1 MTEYI
6 RELKV
11 RLGLDNSELKTGL
24 KQSENALKSFAKTFN
39 AIASAYLSYKV
50 FKSAIT
56 GFADFN
62 AELGNSLQMLGVS
75 AEKVSALGGALKR
88 YGGDTNSAIASLKS
102 LNGALQEAK
111 FGGGALIETAKRYG
125 ITFQNANGTLMKS
138 DELLESLA
146 TQMQRYDKQTQQA
159 IGSSLG
165 LDEAVIRAF
174 SDGSGELQ
182 KLIRDQKRFGVST
195 ENDIK
200 ISQAFNNAIMDLQ
213 DSWRGITRIFSR
225 IALPILTKI
234 FKAIAGFVEFL
245 KKHKQLV
252 VAFFAGLVL
261 AMSPLLIMLTKMAAA
276 SAVAFAPFLAV
287 GAAIA
292 GFALVVEDIYGYF
305 MGWDSVTGE
314 LVKKF
319 PILGSVL
326 ETIRG
331 VVLGIFNAFDRV
343 FAFFKDPSLEA
354 FVQLMK
360 DAGNVIVSAIQKPL
374 EMVQELFAS
383 IVEKITGFFSGGA
396 IAKFLGFG
404 GDTPAVSNQS
414 APVSNQSSYNI
425 TNNINQSVSS
435 ATPLAFAN
443 ETGKHLV
450 GLINQQRL
458 QNGGF

>member
-102 LNGALQEAK
+102 LNSALQEAK

-195 ENDIK
+195 QHDIK

-225 IALPILTKI
+225 VALPILTKI

-374 EMVQELFAS
+374 EMVQELFSS
-383 IVEKITGFFSGGA
+383 IAEKITGFFSGGA

-404 GDTPAVSNQS
+404 GDAPAVSNQS
-414 APVSNQSSYNI
+414 APTTNQSSYNI

>member
-182 KLIRDQKRFGVST
+182 KLISAQKRFGVST
-195 ENDIK
+195 QNDIK
-200 ISQAFNNAIMDLQ
+200 ISQNFNNAIMDLQ
-213 DSWRGITRIFSR
+213 DAWSGILRIFSR
-225 IALPILTKI
+225 VALPVLTKI
-234 FKAIAGFVEFL
+234 FKAITGFVEFL

-252 VAFFAGLVL
+252 IAFFAGLVL
-261 AMSPLLIMLTKMAAA
+261 AMSPLLVMLAKMAAA

-292 GFALVVEDIYGYF
+292 GFALAVEDIYGYF

-319 PILGSVL
+319 PILGGVL

-354 FVQLMK
+354 FLQLMR

-374 EMVQELFAS
+374 EAVRDAFAS
-383 IVEKITGFFSGGA
+383 IAEKITGFFSGGA
-396 IAKFLGFG
+396 IAKFLGFSG
-404 GDTPAVSNQS
+404 EAPAVSNQS

>member
-195 ENDIK
+195 QHDIK

-225 IALPILTKI
+225 VALPILTKI

-261 AMSPLLIMLTKMAAA
+261 AMSPLLIMLAKMAAA

-374 EMVQELFAS
+374 EMVQELFSS
-383 IVEKITGFFSGGA
+383 IAEKITGFFSGGA

-404 GDTPAVSNQS
+404 GDAPAVSNQS
-414 APVSNQSSYNI
+414 APTTNQSSYNI

>member
-102 LNGALQEAK
+102 LNSALQEAK

-195 ENDIK
+195 QHDIK

-225 IALPILTKI
+225 VALPILTKI

-374 EMVQELFAS
+374 EMVQELFSS
-383 IVEKITGFFSGGA
+383 IAEKITGFFSGGA

-404 GDTPAVSNQS
+404 GDAPAVSNQN

>member
-146 TQMQRYDKQTQQA
+146 TQMQHYDKQTQQA

-261 AMSPLLIMLTKMAAA
+261 AMSPLLIMLAKMAAA

-374 EMVQELFAS
+374 EMVQELFSS
-383 IVEKITGFFSGGA
+383 IAEKITGFFSGGA

-404 GDTPAVSNQS
+404 GDAPAVSNQN